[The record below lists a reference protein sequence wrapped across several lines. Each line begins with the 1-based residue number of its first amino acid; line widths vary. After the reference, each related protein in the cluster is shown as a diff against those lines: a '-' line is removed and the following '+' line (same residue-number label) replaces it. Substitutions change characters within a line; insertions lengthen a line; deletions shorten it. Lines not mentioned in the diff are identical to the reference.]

1 MGDLLIIETKEAVAK
16 IALYGGCICAYGL
29 SDGFDILR
37 PLQNNHAND
46 PLMASSFALVPYSN
60 RIENGTLNF
69 RGEKYQLPLNFG
81 EHPHSIHGVGWQS
94 LWRVVAKT
102 ENQVILELPFSGKG
116 WPFAFLARQTFTLSE
131 AALVHKIELTNM
143 SGRSMPAGLGMHPYF
158 PRHGNAVL
166 TVNARNV
173 WVNDDTGLPIKKIP
187 APENWNFDDGR
198 NVDTLSCDN
207 LFEPWQG
214 SARISWPDK
223 KKSVELSASE
233 DLDRLVVYAPTG
245 EDFFCVEPVSHITNS
260 FNLSENGMP
269 LKDSGMRILRDRESW
284 SVWMQITPIS

>member
-1 MGDLLIIETKEAVAK
+1 MDDFLTIITTEAIAK
-16 IALYGGCICAYGL
+16 IALYGGCICAYSM

-37 PLQNNHAND
+37 PLQNNHAVD
-46 PLMASSFALVPYSN
+46 PLMASSFPLVPYSN
-60 RIENGTLNF
+60 RIENGALPF
-69 RGEKYQLPLNFG
+69 QGETHQLPLNFG

-94 LWRVVAKT
+94 LWHVTAQA
-102 ENQVILELPFSGKG
+102 ENEVILELSYSGDD
-116 WPFAFLARQTFTLSE
+116 WPFAFLARQTFTLSGS
-131 AALVHKIELTNM
+131 ALVHKIELKNI
-143 SGRSMPAGLGMHPYF
+143 SGTSMPVGLGMHPYF

-166 TVNARNV
+166 TANAEEV
-173 WVNDDTGLPIKKIP
+173 WVNDDTCLPIEKIP
-187 APENWNFDDGR
+187 TPENWHFGNGR

-223 KKSVELSASE
+223 KKSVDLSASE

-245 EDFFCVEPVSHITNS
+245 EDFFCVEPVSHITNA

-269 LKDSGMRILRDRESW
+269 LKDSGMRILRGSESW
-284 SVWMQITPIS
+284 LVWMQITPIS